1 MTYQELI
8 KCYPWIDLA
17 WEVFKGISPTCVA
30 LVTIFLTEYFVRR
43 RSDVYKRQE
52 MKLRYLEEIL
62 SWLHET
68 RRNVFEI
75 MDALG
80 KVLAKSPAERNDG
93 CNEIIKKISE
103 MNKDVFVRSDTYID
117 ITKGFGYDFKLE
129 QFKEAVIVY
138 SEKMNSVM
146 IEYHDLPNTEQ
157 SIDEMNLIMEEVRTK
172 MQESV
177 TLLVEKI
184 NLLYKK

>member
-1 MTYQELI
+1 M
-8 KCYPWIDLA
+8 
-17 WEVFKGISPTCVA
+17 
-30 LVTIFLTEYFVRR
+30 
-43 RSDVYKRQE
+43 
-52 MKLRYLEEIL
+52 
-62 SWLHET
+62 
-68 RRNVFEI
+68 
-75 MDALG
+75 
-80 KVLAKSPAERNDG
+80 LAKSPAERNDG

-129 QFKEAVIVY
+129 QFKEAVIAY
-138 SEKMNSVM
+138 SEKMNSVR
-146 IEYHDLPNTEQ
+146 IKYRDLLNTEQ
-157 SIDEMNLIMEEVRTK
+157 SVDEMNLIMEEVKTK